1 MALSQSLDGYYPAHL
16 IFQSDRNIIIV
27 IYLLSL

>member
-16 IFQSDRNIIIV
+16 IFSEIEI
-27 IYLLSL
+27 LLLLFTCYP